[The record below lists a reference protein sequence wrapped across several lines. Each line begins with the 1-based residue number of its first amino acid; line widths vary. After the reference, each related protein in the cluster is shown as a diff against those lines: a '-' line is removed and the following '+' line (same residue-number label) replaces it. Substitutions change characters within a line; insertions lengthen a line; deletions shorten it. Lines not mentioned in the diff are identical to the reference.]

1 MSPFFRSFC
10 EGWKESS
17 TASRWHAV
25 FSLLVLSVCAASP
38 VLAQT
43 VQTSPVNPTGFL
55 TKVIDLLTG
64 TTATALAIIAV
75 VIIGFGA
82 MFGMFDFRKVGWL
95 IVGIIFVFG
104 AAWIVQSITGTSL

>member
-1 MSPFFRSFC
+1 MRS
-10 EGWKESS
+10 
-17 TASRWHAV
+17 
-25 FSLLVLSVCAASP
+25 SP
-38 VLAQT
+38 VLAQSA
-43 VQTSPVNPTGFL
+43 QASPVNPTAFL
-55 TKVIDLLTG
+55 TKVINLLTG

-95 IVGIIFVFG
+95 IVGIILVFG